1 MVIILP
7 TVQGGPLSVMNA
19 VIKPTYERWGTTVY
33 VHIVGSGQKKHSKT
47 VKKNWLY
54 PSLSIFT
61 IQYSYIM

>member
-47 VKKNWLY
+47 VKKTGFTQAYLY
-54 PSLSIFT
+54 LPYNIV
-61 IQYSYIM
+61 I

>member
-33 VHIVGSGQKKHSKT
+33 MYT
-47 VKKNWLY
+47 LWDPAKKN
-54 PSLSIFT
+54 T
-61 IQYSYIM
+61 AKQ